1 MTKYTFKTIVAP
13 EAVRAEFTALRD
25 QLNSSDKELMQAFWN
40 IAVDRLDDIKKEVEM
55 LQASTAQARAE
66 KQEIKAAAKL
76 KKAPK
81 AKKEKK
87 VTKVAAK
94 KAPKKKAEKASKV
107 TKVVDDEDG
116 LECVVVDCSRW
127 VKELSIS

>member
-1 MTKYTFKTIVAP
+1 MQNKTTNRYTFKTIVAP

-40 IAVDRLDDIKKEVEM
+40 IAIDRLDDIKKEVEM

-116 LECVVVDCSRW
+116 LECVVVDATR
-127 VKELSIS
+127 

>member
-40 IAVDRLDDIKKEVEM
+40 IGVDRLDDIKKEVEM

-76 KKAPK
+76 KKATK

-107 TKVVDDEDG
+107 TKVVDDDG
-116 LECVVVDCSRW
+116 DIETVVVDCSR
-127 VKELSIS
+127 

>member
-1 MTKYTFKTIVAP
+1 MQNKTTNRYTFKTIVAP

-40 IAVDRLDDIKKEVEM
+40 IAVDRLDDIKREVEM
-55 LQASTAQARAE
+55 LQASSAQARAE
-66 KQEIKAAAKL
+66 KKEIKAAAKL

-94 KAPKKKAEKASKV
+94 KAPKKKAVKADKV
-107 TKVVDDEDG
+107 TKVVDGDDDIET
-116 LECVVVDCSRW
+116 VVVDCSR
-127 VKELSIS
+127 

>member
-40 IAVDRLDDIKKEVEM
+40 IAIDRLDDIKKEVEM

-116 LECVVVDCSRW
+116 LECVVVDATR
-127 VKELSIS
+127 

>member
-116 LECVVVDCSRW
+116 LECVVVDCSR
-127 VKELSIS
+127 

>member
-40 IAVDRLDDIKKEVEM
+40 LGVDRLDDIKKEVEM
-55 LQASTAQARAE
+55 LQAATAQARAE

-94 KAPKKKAEKASKV
+94 KAPKKKAVKASKV
-107 TKVVDDEDG
+107 TKVVDDDG
-116 LECVVVDCSRW
+116 DLECVVVDATR
-127 VKELSIS
+127 

>member
-40 IAVDRLDDIKKEVEM
+40 IAIDRLDDIKKEVEM

-107 TKVVDDEDG
+107 TKVVDAEDG
-116 LECVVVDCSRW
+116 LECVVVDATR
-127 VKELSIS
+127 

>member
-40 IAVDRLDDIKKEVEM
+40 IGLDRLDDLKKEVEM
-55 LQASTAQARAE
+55 LQASSAQARAE
-66 KQEIKAAAKL
+66 KQEMKAAAKL
-76 KKAPK
+76 KEKAPK
-81 AKKEKK
+81 KEKKADK

-94 KAPKKKAEKASKV
+94 KAPKKKAVKV
-107 TKVVDDEDG
+107 TKVVDDGDDD
-116 LECVVVDCSRW
+116 LECVVVDATR
-127 VKELSIS
+127 

>member
-40 IAVDRLDDIKKEVEM
+40 IAVDRLDDIKREVEM
-55 LQASTAQARAE
+55 LQASSAQARAD
-66 KQEIKAAAKL
+66 KKEIKAAAKL
-76 KKAPK
+76 KEKAPK

-94 KAPKKKAEKASKV
+94 KAPKKKAVKADKV
-107 TKVVDDEDG
+107 TKVVDEDG
-116 LECVVVDCSRW
+116 DDLECVVVDATR
-127 VKELSIS
+127 

>member
-40 IAVDRLDDIKKEVEM
+40 IGLDRLDDLKKEVEM
-55 LQASTAQARAE
+55 LQASAAQVRSAMRAE
-66 KQEIKAAAKL
+66 KQEMKAAAKL
-76 KKAPK
+76 KEKAPK
-81 AKKEKK
+81 KEKKADK

-94 KAPKKKAEKASKV
+94 KAPKKKAVKV
-107 TKVVDDEDG
+107 TKVVDDGDDD
-116 LECVVVDCSRW
+116 LCCVVVDGT
-127 VKELSIS
+127 K

>member
-40 IAVDRLDDIKKEVEM
+40 IAVDRLDDIKREVEM
-55 LQASTAQARAE
+55 LQASSAQARAE

-76 KKAPK
+76 KEKAPK

-94 KAPKKKAEKASKV
+94 KAPKKKAVKADKV
-107 TKVVDDEDG
+107 TKVVDGDDDIET
-116 LECVVVDCSRW
+116 VVVDCSR
-127 VKELSIS
+127 

>member
-40 IAVDRLDDIKKEVEM
+40 IAIDRLDDIKKEVEM
-55 LQASTAQARAE
+55 LQASTARARAE

-76 KKAPK
+76 KKATK

-107 TKVVDDEDG
+107 TKVVDDDG
-116 LECVVVDCSRW
+116 DIETVVVDCSR
-127 VKELSIS
+127 